1 MKKILSI
8 ETFTK
13 VCAVALHQDGH
24 LVGAISLHDGN
35 VHGQKLV
42 PLIEALLFQLDLK
55 ISQLDAIAVSKGP
68 GSYTGLRIGVSTAKG
83 LCYAHDLPLI
93 GIDSLSAYAHKAKGL
108 LKLGDVVV
116 PMIDARRME
125 VYTKVLNHEWQEVE
139 ALAPKIVDSDSF
151 GKYLSSG
158 KVYFTGDANEKVS
171 QVLSH
176 PNAYFIDGDEGVK
189 ELGQLAWQAFN
200 QGSFED
206 LAYFEPNYPKAFLVK
221 KAKNPLLQ

>member
-1 MKKILSI
+1 MKRILSI

-13 VCAVALHQDGH
+13 VCAVALHQEGK
-24 LVGAISLHDGN
+24 LLGAISLHDGN

-42 PLIEALLFQLDLK
+42 PLIEALLLQFGLK
-55 ISQLDAIAVSKGP
+55 VSRLDAIAVSKGP

-93 GIDSLSAYAHKAKGL
+93 GIDSLNAYAFKANSL
-108 LKLGDVVV
+108 LKPGDLVV

-139 ALAPKIVDSDSF
+139 SIKPKILDGDSF
-151 GKYLSSG
+151 GEYLSSG

-176 PNAYFIDGDEGVK
+176 PNAYFIDGVESVDEMGR
-189 ELGQLAWQAFN
+189 LAWQAFN
-200 QGSFED
+200 RGSFED

-221 KAKNPLLQ
+221 KAKNPLLR